1 MAAVVKVGCNDGL
14 HVCSVVSEMEDAAD
28 HGADRAENIMAATA
42 VADDFASDTVF
53 LRGEGEGNTCGGP

>member
-42 VADDFASDTVF
+42 VADDFTSDTV
-53 LRGEGEGNTCGGP
+53 L